1 MHSIYDKNINRI
13 FINTLKFRFSVIN
26 MNKCITCKV
35 SLVNNKGAVKF
46 MCPNCGKYEIT
57 RCGKCREIVAK
68 YKCPEC
74 GFEGP
79 N

>member
-1 MHSIYDKNINRI
+1 MAEKLICMS
-13 FINTLKFRFSVIN
+13 
-26 MNKCITCKV
+26 CKKQV
-35 SLVNNKGAVKF
+35 TNETGSVKF
-46 MCPNCGKYEIT
+46 MCPNCGKYEIV
-57 RCGKCREIVAK
+57 RCNHCRKIAAK

>member
-1 MHSIYDKNINRI
+1 MA
-13 FINTLKFRFSVIN
+13 
-26 MNKCITCKV
+26 NKCITCKV

-46 MCPNCGKYEIT
+46 MCPSCGKQEIT

>member
-1 MHSIYDKNINRI
+1 MKD
-13 FINTLKFRFSVIN
+13 L
-26 MNKCITCKV
+26 CISCKV
-35 SLVNNKGAVKF
+35 SLINNKGATRF
-46 MCPNCGKYEIT
+46 LCPNCGKYEIT

-68 YKCPEC
+68 YVCPEC

>member
-1 MHSIYDKNINRI
+1 MAEKEFMPGTKKASEEG
-13 FINTLKFRFSVIN
+13 SVR
-26 MNKCITCKV
+26 
-35 SLVNNKGAVKF
+35 F
-46 MCPNCGKYEIT
+46 MCPACGKA
-57 RCGKCREIVAK
+57 EIVRTPHERKIAAK

>member
-1 MHSIYDKNINRI
+1 MQKG
-13 FINTLKFRFSVIN
+13 FK
-26 MNKCITCKV
+26 MKQNKKCASCKKEIT
-35 SLVNNKGAVKF
+35 NDQGAVNF
-46 MCPNCGKYEIT
+46 MCPNCGKYEII
-57 RCGKCREIVAK
+57 RCTHCRTLSAK

>member
-1 MHSIYDKNINRI
+1 MNFTGLLREI
-13 FINTLKFRFSVIN
+13 FINTSKFQLLVIN
-26 MNKCITCKV
+26 MTKCITCKV

-46 MCPNCGKYEIT
+46 ICPNCSKHEIA

>member
-1 MHSIYDKNINRI
+1 MEELKCTSCKTRI
-13 FINTLKFRFSVIN
+13 AS
-26 MNKCITCKV
+26 
-35 SLVNNKGAVKF
+35 SEGAVTF
-46 MCPNCGKYEIT
+46 TCPKCKKGT
-57 RCGKCREIVAK
+57 VARCRHCREIAAK

>member
-1 MHSIYDKNINRI
+1 MAEK
-13 FINTLKFRFSVIN
+13 
-26 MNKCITCKV
+26 ITCLSCKKQV
-35 SLVNNKGAVKF
+35 TNEAGSVKF
-46 MCPNCGKYEIT
+46 MCPNCGKYEIV
-57 RCGKCREIVAK
+57 RCNHCRKIAAK